1 MSEWVTHMT
10 PDELMAR
17 IRRDRA
23 SFAALWA
30 GLTDE
35 QMTRRPGPQSDWS
48 VKDLIAHI
56 SAWEKRMLD
65 NGEHLRKGEPLI
77 SRPDIDT
84 VNADIFAANKDR
96 PLADIRVEFEAQM
109 ARLESA
115 LGSLSEDE
123 INDAQRF
130 PQLQGR
136 PLLFPIIG
144 DTFGHYNDHRS
155 DLERYVNS
163 LKS

>member
-1 MSEWVTHMT
+1 MSEWITHMT
-10 PDELMAR
+10 PDEMMAR
-17 IRRDRA
+17 IRKDRT

-35 QMTRRPGPQSDWS
+35 QMTQRPGPQSDWS

-65 NGEHLRKGEPLI
+65 NGEQLRKGEPLI
-77 SRPDIDT
+77 PRPDIDT
-84 VNADIFAANKDR
+84 VNVEIFAANKDR
-96 PLADIRVEFEAQM
+96 SLADVRAEFDAQM

-115 LGSLSEDE
+115 LGSLSEDQ
-123 INDAQRF
+123 INNAQLF

-136 PLLFPIIG
+136 PLLLPIIG
-144 DTFGHYNDHRS
+144 DTFGHYDAHRP
-155 DLERYVNS
+155 DLEHYVNS